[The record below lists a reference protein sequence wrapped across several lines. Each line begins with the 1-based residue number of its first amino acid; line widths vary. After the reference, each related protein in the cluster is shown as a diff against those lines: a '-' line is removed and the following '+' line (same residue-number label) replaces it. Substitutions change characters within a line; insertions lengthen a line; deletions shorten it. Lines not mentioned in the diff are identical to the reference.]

1 MVDGMLDKK
10 AEAEAGAEE
19 VIIIIT
25 TPGTTKMHLRVH
37 PRDEEKGPQ
46 DEEEVKMEK
55 AKVKVLIMD
64 SS

>member
-1 MVDGMLDKK
+1 MVDDMLDKK

-25 TPGTTKMHLRVH
+25 TPGTTMMHLRVH
-37 PRDEEKGPQ
+37 PRDEEK
-46 DEEEVKMEK
+46 DSEEVKMEK